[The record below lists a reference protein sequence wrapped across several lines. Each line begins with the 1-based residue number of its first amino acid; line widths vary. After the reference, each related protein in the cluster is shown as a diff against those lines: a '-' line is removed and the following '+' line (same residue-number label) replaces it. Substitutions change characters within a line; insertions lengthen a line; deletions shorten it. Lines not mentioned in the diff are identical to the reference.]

1 MTEVRAAPPLD
12 DRLAADLRGF
22 GPVGLLA
29 MLVILAG
36 NFVVAPLSAIL
47 VLAWAHRSRTPW
59 REIGFVRPPIWIRD
73 IAVGIALG
81 VAFKFLMKSIVMPLL
96 GADPV
101 NQAYHYVAGNP
112 AALPAMLYAVI
123 IGAGFGEETLFRGYL
138 FERLGK
144 LFGTTLAAKIAIVA
158 ITSLGFAVA
167 HFTEQGVA
175 GVEQAIVTGLALGTV
190 FAWTRSLWPV
200 MAAHA
205 TYDLVALL
213 IIYANLEDSVAHLVF
228 H

>member
-1 MTEVRAAPPLD
+1 
-12 DRLAADLRGF
+12 
-22 GPVGLLA
+22 
-29 MLVILAG
+29 MLVAGIVPPFGALAG
-36 NFVVAPLSAIL
+36 
-47 VLAWAHRSRTPW
+47 LAWAKWSDTPFAELGLRRVGTW
-59 REIGFVRPPIWIRD
+59 AP
-73 IAVGIALG
+73 AVAGGGALG
-81 VAFKFLMKSIVMPLL
+81 VGLKFFTKTIELPLL
-96 GADPV
+96 GANPH
-101 NQAYHYVAGNP
+101 NAAYAGLIGNTP
-112 AALPAMLYAVI
+112 LLIQLAITTVI
-123 IGAGFGEETLFRGYL
+123 VGGVGEEIFWRGFLFQ
-138 FERLGK
+138 RLGK